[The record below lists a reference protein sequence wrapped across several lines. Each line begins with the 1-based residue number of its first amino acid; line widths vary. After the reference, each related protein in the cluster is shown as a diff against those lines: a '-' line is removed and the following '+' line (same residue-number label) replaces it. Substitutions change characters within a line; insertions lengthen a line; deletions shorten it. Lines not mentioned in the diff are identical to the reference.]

1 MATKVD
7 MKKFRGQNDFNR
19 LKIKMKA
26 LLITQG
32 LGHAI
37 NQLPRLKEK
46 RLHPKKTLEQV
57 VEIDKMAR
65 IEENKRSC

>member
-1 MATKVD
+1 

-46 RLHPKKTLEQV
+46 RLHPKKNTR
-57 VEIDKMAR
+57 AG
-65 IEENKRSC
+65 S